1 MIIPTEPIGSIP
13 RPQKLITAFAQYEG
27 GSLSE
32 GEFESICSEA
42 VRDTIENFE
51 ATGSPVITDGYRKSI
66 GKTLDDL
73 RKLIPITGSI
83 AREIVEN
90 QAAENGFVRREYR
103 ALLEEALSDT
113 TPDDQRLY
121 KWSIYNPEVLAKVAY
136 SRFEQPADETATAIR
151 EAKRKEK
158 KAKKEK

>member
-1 MIIPTEPIGSIP
+1 
-13 RPQKLITAFAQYEG
+13 
-27 GSLSE
+27 
-32 GEFESICSEA
+32 
-42 VRDTIENFE
+42 
-51 ATGSPVITDGYRKSI
+51 
-66 GKTLDDL
+66 L

-121 KWSIYNPEVLAKVAY
+121 KWSIYNPEGLAKVAY

-151 EAKRKEK
+151 KAKRKEK